1 MNQTP
6 VPPPGARLLEV
17 RTVEVVSGRGR
28 SITLSSVRCPVRD
41 RSAAVEE
48 CAHCGESEGVA
59 SDALARGEWLCCR
72 CASPARPAGDGPL
85 VRTVMH
91 RTALALRPSL
101 ARSTAADALRAHAQ
115 PTAPVVDG
123 EGRPVGLVAEADLLR
138 ARPGSRVADA
148 MTRVALAVAETAPLS
163 SAAGL
168 LVAHGLERVAVVS
181 GDGVVV
187 GVLSALDVV
196 AWLAA
201 PGGPLAGDVADG
213 ARGGA

>member
-1 MNQTP
+1 
-6 VPPPGARLLEV
+6 
-17 RTVEVVSGRGR
+17 
-28 SITLSSVRCPVRD
+28 
-41 RSAAVEE
+41 
-48 CAHCGESEGVA
+48 
-59 SDALARGEWLCCR
+59 
-72 CASPARPAGDGPL
+72 
-85 VRTVMH
+85 
-91 RTALALRPSL
+91 
-101 ARSTAADALRAHAQ
+101 
-115 PTAPVVDG
+115 
-123 EGRPVGLVAEADLLR
+123 
-138 ARPGSRVADA
+138 